1 MFESTLS
8 REARPILLLKR
19 GALFFLALCFVTAL
33 ASGYR
38 AYYQVRSLELTLDEP
53 TLHEGSLIRV
63 AVSGSG
69 RTSIGVRVELIQGA
83 RSETVSVQSMRGS
96 EWASFDPR
104 PRNASQSVSVT
115 REHLAG
121 FSNGPAKV
129 RATATGRPQW
139 MRLPPP
145 TVREAEVEIRR
156 E

>member
-1 MFESTLS
+1 MFESLHA
-8 REARPILLLKR
+8 RESRPIVLLKR
-19 GALFFLALCFVTAL
+19 AMLAVVALCFVTAS

-38 AYYQVRSLELTLDEP
+38 AYYQVRSLELKLDET
-53 TLHEGSLIRV
+53 TLHEGSLIRID
-63 AVSGSG
+63 VSGSG
-69 RTSIGVRVELIQGA
+69 RTSIDVRVELIQGA
-83 RSETVSVQSMRGS
+83 RSETLSVQSMRGN

-104 PRNASQSVSVT
+104 PRNASQSTPVT

-121 FSNGPAKV
+121 FLNGPAKV

-145 TVREAEVEIRR
+145 TVREADVVIRR